1 MKEWSD
7 SVGTAKTLAELN
19 RVRRKHLSDYHEH
32 SRRSTIL
39 YASGWLQKLESAPT
53 MLLDGDIRL
62 FREVSRDLDSE
73 ELDLILHSEGGHFAA
88 ARAIIA
94 QLRSQFTHI
103 RVVVPQHALSV
114 AAWMCCG
121 ADEIVMDD
129 CASLGPTDAQIPILT
144 AYGSDWVPANAVL
157 EATVRGKNVES
168 QQLHVGKREDIQN
181 EMRLLQRVAAEWM
194 DTNMFREEAAGSSG
208 KFARWRR
215 SVADR
220 LMHRRSP
227 GRKIAALLSDY
238 REFMTHDRHLH
249 RDELKRMGL
258 LVQDLES
265 DEKLRKAC
273 RAVYFATTSTFTET
287 DAAKIVENHRG
298 QSFVVKASGSMDVE
312 DV

>member
-19 RVRRKHLSDYHEH
+19 EVRRKHLRNYYER

-39 YASGWLQKLESAPT
+39 YASGWLQKMEPAPT
-53 MLLDGDIRL
+53 MLFDGDIRL
-62 FREVSRDLDSE
+62 FKEVSRDLDSE
-73 ELDLILHSEGGHFAA
+73 ELDLILHSGGGDFAA
-88 ARAIIA
+88 ARTIIE

-144 AYGSDWVPANAVL
+144 AYGSDSVPAGAVL
-157 EATVRGKNVES
+157 EATGRGKNAEGEP
-168 QQLHVGKREDIQN
+168 LHVGKREAIQN
-181 EMRLLQRVAAEWM
+181 EMRLWQRVAAEWM
-194 DTNMFREEAAGSSG
+194 DTYMFREEAAGSSG
-208 KFARWRR
+208 IFARWRR
-215 SVADR
+215 SIADQ
-220 LMHRRSP
+220 LLQRRSA

-238 REFMTHDRHLH
+238 PKFMTHHRHLH

-258 LVQDLES
+258 LVQDLER
-265 DEKLRKAC
+265 DEKLCKAC

-287 DAAKIVENHRG
+287 NAARIVENHRG
-298 QSFVVKASGSMDVE
+298 QSFVVKASGSMDIENV
-312 DV
+312 